1 MSATTKEEIELIED
15 DVQSHGATDVSDDR
29 GTDGELSDEEVDDE
43 ANNKETSG
51 KEANNDQAADKETDE
66 KKAVDQMVD
75 DDKLPDEAASVHSAS
90 TASAIDTN
98 AEADENY
105 SHPLGDLHRLGLEVV
120 KWDDKDYISYDIVAV
135 HGLHGRSRAAWM
147 ENSHGGP
154 YATWLDSH
162 FSNLPSRVGRI
173 MMYGYDPGDRSSKAW
188 TSYGIFKE
196 AEAFLEALAKFR
208 RPEIRETRRPI
219 WFVSQDIGGLI
230 VKAALVLAS
239 RNESKYSDILHCT
252 RSLVFF
258 NYPHRYVSRGYL
270 EEAISRHLTSLR
282 WRPHPWNLLRAT
294 KSLSQT
300 IIEVNDAFIHTQ
312 LITQA
317 NLVNISPIPEEATI
331 FPPFMTSMDLP
342 FEIILRLDRPHSLLT
357 TPLPETAHEFCQL
370 PTVDWL
376 MGDLP
381 DRLHPSLRQLINQ
394 IPPIYPYQKPE
405 ANYGTSFPELNDF
418 LKSGPEK
425 IVHLRCLSNNPCAT
439 GRVAQRARMFLQ
451 DMKVQSR
458 PLFYFSFNAHDIRF
472 NNVSPMLQTF
482 VAQILFNRL
491 KDRQNEVKVI
501 VEQLHT
507 SGRRTLDDLFSD
519 FEYLRGRPELED
531 SIHVLGCFDGC
542 DESSLWFISR
552 LREFVEQVE
561 SSLRFLIITTHGTD
575 KDEALASALSEFPPG
590 MVTSVE
596 YEPPQPHLYVVN
608 QEASLIV
615 QERPYFARNDREDAI
630 KDLLSKCKGDE
641 QLCEIIADWLG
652 SAPNPFESG
661 AELFESDDTPSPEAI
676 FRIVLAEIPSSRIVW
691 AHKLLCWV
699 SSSLRPLRLEE
710 FCWVSDHLLSRA
722 NVESEE
728 YDTWSNFVD
737 ILGYFYGLLE
747 ARHGEIHFKH
757 AQTRS
762 WLLAQDD
769 DTVAPA
775 GYSSGAER
783 NDVLLEMCLK
793 CIENEAAHDAVACK
807 GRFPYADEFWT
818 YHYQHASTACKNLAK
833 DLIQNQPVFERWLEV
848 NRSLP
853 TQLPKPR
860 PETSTLLAV
869 AAHFNLLDILKD
881 LLADSPDTD
890 ARGQALVEAARVGSL
905 AAINLI
911 LESYVSDFDFDDEVL
926 HEAVQEASFS
936 ENSEVLK
943 KLVDC
948 IPTPPYSIPKLER
961 EERLKAA
968 QAGGSSDGQNPK
980 PEPEEPTDG
989 AVDNS
994 QEVQNEDPDLPKEK
1008 TEPEEPH
1015 DPFLW
1020 LARPLLEASR
1030 LGLDDTIVK
1039 LLSVGADPNPKKGT
1053 NLRDKTPLHVAA
1065 SYSHISSIELLID
1078 AGVDVNRPDAF
1089 GYSPLWGANSGPVIT
1104 TLVDNG
1110 ANIDGRTPNTKVLP
1124 IQSFSRWGS
1133 FVALETILDYR
1144 HCHEYFDDTQPDL
1157 HPVDLATQFQR
1168 KKCLDIL
1175 LRHGLKTD
1183 FVNQDSK
1190 SPLWLTINYG
1200 RIDMCRALLENGA
1213 DPNFAPDGA
1222 QPALHKAVN
1231 MQRIDI
1237 MDLLIEHKADID
1249 KVETPGEGWA
1259 RTPLNAALDWKYSE
1273 QVLYLVEHGANPNV
1287 KDIENLWALFVAAQN
1302 GDNNVVRKLVEAGA
1316 DLNPVSDTEK
1326 WTPVHAAFKNPE
1338 TVALL
1343 IELGADLTILT
1354 ASDYTPLDIALS
1366 NGQRGTMETIL
1377 EKSKIKF
1384 DLSLRGAQK
1393 ALVYAVDDNYVDAVE
1408 AILEAGAD
1416 VNTVDVDY
1424 EFNRNEPLIGSALRS
1439 DSEAMVR
1446 KLLEFRPDLN
1456 LVSEK
1461 QNTVLHC
1468 ISGRTPVASVRL
1480 LVNAGARLDV
1490 LNSNRE
1496 TPLAIA
1502 ADHENDEVFK
1512 YILTKEAAR
1521 SVLHV
1526 TPREQGSTAMHVVC
1540 LNGKPELVKLLLG
1553 QKFDVNFACDG
1564 LWGTPLISA
1573 VIGPSAEDRREDKR
1587 EVIELLLKEGADPN
1601 KAAGYYGYPI
1611 IAVCLTGRAEF
1622 VQLVLDQGVSLDVK
1636 DPLSRKPTH
1645 AACYNTLDVLNLLK
1659 VPDSAF
1665 ITRDAV
1671 GRVPLHYA
1679 VCTGQTDLVEEVLA
1693 RSARVGV
1700 DINVKDNDGWTPLL
1714 WAARSSLS
1722 WRQTHGADVLAT
1734 DVVALLLEK
1743 GADPNIKGMGFSAP
1757 FSASQVAYYHEADA
1771 IGDLIAS
1778 KEGKEPPKT
1787 KKRGRRPPGGW
1798 WCDVCLLD
1806 ITGSYFKCDECLDFA
1821 VCFKCSRSRSQIHPR
1836 HSFRDE
1842 GEEWDDNGMVESV
1855 KSEAG
1860 DNEAP
1865 KVDGEADDEDVSKP
1879 EDEGSSDGFDDE
1891 IVG

>member
-1 MSATTKEEIELIED
+1 M
-15 DVQSHGATDVSDDR
+15 
-29 GTDGELSDEEVDDE
+29 
-43 ANNKETSG
+43 
-51 KEANNDQAADKETDE
+51 
-66 KKAVDQMVD
+66 
-75 DDKLPDEAASVHSAS
+75 AAS
-90 TASAIDTN
+90 
-98 AEADENY
+98 
-105 SHPLGDLHRLGLEVV
+105 
-120 KWDDKDYISYDIVAV
+120 
-135 HGLHGRSRAAWM
+135 
-147 ENSHGGP
+147 
-154 YATWLDSH
+154 
-162 FSNLPSRVGRI
+162 
-173 MMYGYDPGDRSSKAW
+173 
-188 TSYGIFKE
+188 
-196 AEAFLEALAKFR
+196 
-208 RPEIRETRRPI
+208 
-219 WFVSQDIGGLI
+219 
-230 VKAALVLAS
+230 
-239 RNESKYSDILHCT
+239 
-252 RSLVFF
+252 
-258 NYPHRYVSRGYL
+258 
-270 EEAISRHLTSLR
+270 
-282 WRPHPWNLLRAT
+282 
-294 KSLSQT
+294 
-300 IIEVNDAFIHTQ
+300 
-312 LITQA
+312 
-317 NLVNISPIPEEATI
+317 
-331 FPPFMTSMDLP
+331 
-342 FEIILRLDRPHSLLT
+342 
-357 TPLPETAHEFCQL
+357 
-370 PTVDWL
+370 

-381 DRLHPSLRQLINQ
+381 DPLHPSLRQLINQ
-394 IPPIYPYQKPE
+394 IPPVYPYQKPE
-405 ANYGTSFPELNDF
+405 ANYSTSFPELNDF
-418 LKSGPEK
+418 FKSGPEK
-425 IVHLRCLSNNPCAT
+425 IVHLRCLSNNPYVT
-439 GRVAQRARMFLQ
+439 GRVAQRARMLLQ
-451 DMKVQSR
+451 DKKVRSR
-458 PLFYFSFNAHDIRF
+458 PLFNFIFNAHDIRF
-472 NNVSPMLQTF
+472 NNVSSMLQTF

-507 SGRRTLDDLFSD
+507 TGRRTLDDLFSD

-531 SIHVLGCFDGC
+531 SIYVLGCFDEC

-552 LREFVEQVE
+552 LQEFVEQIE
-561 SSLRFLIITTHGTD
+561 SRLRLLIITTHGAP

-596 YEPPQPHLYVVN
+596 YEPPEPHQYVVS
-608 QEASLIV
+608 QEASLIA
-615 QERPYFARNDREDAI
+615 QERPYFARNGREDAI
-630 KDLLSKCKGDE
+630 KDLLSKCKLDE
-641 QLCEIIADWLG
+641 PLCEIIADWLG

-661 AELFESDDTPSPEAI
+661 AELFESDDPPSPEMV
-676 FRIVLAEIPSSRIVW
+676 FKIVLAETPSSRTVW
-691 AHKLLCWV
+691 AHKLLCWADV
-699 SSSLRPLRLEE
+699 KK
-710 FCWVSDHLLSRA
+710 
-722 NVESEE
+722 EE
-728 YDTWSNFVD
+728 YDTWSNIVD
-737 ILGYFYGLLE
+737 ILSYFYGLLE

-762 WLLAQDD
+762 WLLPQDNNTD
-769 DTVAPA
+769 APT
-775 GYSSGAER
+775 GYSSEAER
-783 NDVLLEMCLK
+783 NDLLLEMSLK
-793 CIENEAAHDAVACK
+793 YVEDEAAQDAVAWK

-818 YHYQHASTACKNLAK
+818 HHYQRASTPLKNLTK
-833 DLIQNQPVFERWLEV
+833 DLMQNRSIFERWLKA

-853 TQLPKPR
+853 TSLPKPR
-860 PETSTLLAV
+860 PETATLIAV

-881 LLADSPDTD
+881 LLADSPDAD

-911 LESYVSDFDFDDEVL
+911 LESYASDFDFDDEVL

-948 IPTPPYSIPKLER
+948 IPASPYPIPKLER

-968 QAGGSSDGQNPK
+968 QAGSNSDGQTPK

-989 AVDNS
+989 EVGDN
-994 QEVQNEDPDLPKEK
+994 QEFQNEDPDLPKEN

-1015 DPFLW
+1015 DPFRW

-1039 LLSVGADPNPKKGT
+1039 LLSIGADPNPKKGT
-1053 NLRDKTPLHVAA
+1053 NLRDKTPLHNAV
-1065 SYSHISSIELLID
+1065 SHSRISSVKLLID
-1078 AGVDVNRPDAF
+1078 VGVDVNRPDAF
-1089 GYSPLWGANSGPVIT
+1089 GYSPLWEANSGPVIT
-1104 TLVDNG
+1104 TLLDKG
-1110 ANIDGRTPNTKVLP
+1110 AAVDGRTPDTKVLP

-1144 HCHEYFDDTQPDL
+1144 HCHEYFDDTQPEL
-1157 HPVDLATQFQR
+1157 HPVDLATKFQR

-1231 MQRIDI
+1231 TQIIDI
-1237 MDLLIEHKADID
+1237 MDLLLEHKADID

-1259 RTPLNAALDWKYSE
+1259 RTPLNAALDWEDSE
-1273 QVLYLVEHGANPNV
+1273 LVLYLIEHGANPNV

-1316 DLNPVSDTEK
+1316 DLNSVSDAEK
-1326 WTPVHAAFKNPE
+1326 WTPVHAAYKHPE

-1354 ASDYTPLDIALS
+1354 ASDYTPLDIALV
-1366 NGQRGTMETIL
+1366 NGHRETIKTIL

-1384 DLSLRGAQK
+1384 DLSLRGTQK
-1393 ALVYAVDDNYVDAVE
+1393 ALVSAVDDNYVDAVE

-1416 VNTVDVDY
+1416 VNTIDIDY

-1439 DSEAMVR
+1439 GSEAMVR
-1446 KLLEFRPDLN
+1446 KVLEFRPDLD

-1468 ISGRTPVASVRL
+1468 ITGRTPVASVRL
-1480 LVNAGARLDV
+1480 VVNAGGRLDA

-1502 ADHENDEVFK
+1502 ADYDNDDVFK
-1512 YILTKEAAR
+1512 YILAKEAAR

-1526 TPREQGSTAMHVVC
+1526 TPREQGCTAMHM
-1540 LNGKPELVKLLLG
+1540 
-1553 QKFDVNFACDG
+1553 KFDVNFACDST
-1564 LWGTPLISA
+1564 WGTPLTSA
-1573 VIGPSAEDRREDKR
+1573 VVGPKEEEKREEKR

-1601 KAAGYYGYPI
+1601 KAAGYLGYPI
-1611 IAVCLTGRAEF
+1611 IAVCLTSRAEF

-1636 DPLSRKPTH
+1636 DKCGGKPVH
-1645 AACYNTLDVLNLLK
+1645 AACYNTLEVLNLLK
-1659 VPDSAF
+1659 VPDSTF
-1665 ITRDAV
+1665 IIRDAL

-1679 VCTGQTDLVEEVLA
+1679 VCSGQTDLVEEVLA

-1722 WRQTHGADVLAT
+1722 WRAVHGADVLAT

-1771 IGDLIAS
+1771 IGDLVAS

-1787 KKRGRRPPGGW
+1787 KKRGKRVPDGW
-1798 WCDVCLLD
+1798 WCDVCLLE
-1806 ITGSYFKCDECLDFA
+1806 IAGSYFKCDECLDFA
-1821 VCFKCSRSRSQIHPR
+1821 VCFKCSRSRSQLHPR

-1865 KVDGEADDEDVSKP
+1865 KVDGEAGDEDISKP